1 MKLLRNAPPLQELI
15 ILVNQLDLHDCGA
28 NPVDF
33 LGLINLTLRDSYVA
47 NQEDRTSIS
56 EFIHT
61 LHGLFRSTPLP
72 FFVALV
78 EAIQDGICIWIRDEK
93 AIMTT
98 EDYNIA
104 VSDPASFDSI
114 LLVNF

>member
-1 MKLLRNAPPLQELI
+1 MLRTAPRLQELV
-15 ILVNQLDLHDCGA
+15 ILVNQLDLHDCGTI
-28 NPVDF
+28 PKDF
-33 LGLINLTLRDSYVA
+33 LALINLTLRDSYVV
-47 NQEDRTSIS
+47 NQEVRTSIS

-72 FFVALV
+72 LFVALV

-93 AIMTT
+93 SIMTT

-104 VSDPASFDSI
+104 VSDPAPFDCS
-114 LLVNF
+114 LLVKF